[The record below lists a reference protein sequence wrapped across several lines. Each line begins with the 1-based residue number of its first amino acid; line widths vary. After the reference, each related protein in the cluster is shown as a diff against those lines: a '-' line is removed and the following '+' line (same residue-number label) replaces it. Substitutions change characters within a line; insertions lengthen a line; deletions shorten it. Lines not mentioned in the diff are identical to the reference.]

1 MKVILATRN
10 RYLEYGLQALLKE
23 HSVILAREFFLPENR
38 RYIPDFDESWLII
51 SDGLLGRLMRCM
63 FQGRHFLQLDAE
75 LLRDGEQISDA
86 IHNGV
91 WTYNS
96 AARPLTMSEMVVMF
110 GYVYRQSRP
119 CRLASE
125 MGINTKTVNT
135 FLYTGM
141 AKNGLYGVS
150 VRRLVG
156 PDGGPAGCAAS
167 SDDSEG
173 ADDEQRQRPEIREK
187 ALHHRRNVF
196 HVVCVAGW
204 GGGSFYRGSVLLQ

>member
-1 MKVILATRN
+1 
-10 RYLEYGLQALLKE
+10 
-23 HSVILAREFFLPENR
+23 
-38 RYIPDFDESWLII
+38 YIPDFDESWLII

-125 MGINTKTVNT
+125 MGIHTKTVNT

-156 PDGGPAGCAAS
+156 A
-167 SDDSEG
+167 
-173 ADDEQRQRPEIREK
+173 
-187 ALHHRRNVF
+187 
-196 HVVCVAGW
+196 
-204 GGGSFYRGSVLLQ
+204 

>member
-10 RYLEYGLQALLKE
+10 RYLEYGLQVLLKE

-75 LLRDGEQISDA
+75 LLRDDEQISDA

-156 PDGGPAGCAAS
+156 A
-167 SDDSEG
+167 
-173 ADDEQRQRPEIREK
+173 
-187 ALHHRRNVF
+187 
-196 HVVCVAGW
+196 
-204 GGGSFYRGSVLLQ
+204 